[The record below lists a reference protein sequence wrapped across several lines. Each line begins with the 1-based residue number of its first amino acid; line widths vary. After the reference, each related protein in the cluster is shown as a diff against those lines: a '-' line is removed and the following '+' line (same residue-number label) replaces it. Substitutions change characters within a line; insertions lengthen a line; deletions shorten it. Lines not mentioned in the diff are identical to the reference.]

1 MTTQLHC
8 VIKKK
13 ASVSEKKEFP
23 PSVLNKTQSTKCSI
37 DRELNTYLWKNLLSD
52 KDYPILP
59 QLNAVN
65 KMVNGIM
72 HI

>member
-1 MTTQLHC
+1 MTRSYTALL
-8 VIKKK
+8 KKGFSIREK
-13 ASVSEKKEFP
+13 GVS
-23 PSVLNKTQSTKCSI
+23 PSVLNKTVQSVVSM
-37 DRELNTYLWKNLLSD
+37 ELNTYLWKNLLSD